1 MSGRDGAEDSP
12 QDIDA
17 AFAQIVADLQREGI
31 GRSLPE
37 DEPRRR
43 QTAAPV
49 EEEEPPPRP
58 AEASWRGYNG
68 EFDTFNDNED
78 EHYEPPEPPPLP
90 RLRWPTM
97 LAIGL
102 MVVGIVLLV
111 LPAVTALDG
120 RFATPVG
127 LLALA
132 GGIATLLLRARTTS
146 RLEPGDDGAEV

>member
-17 AFAQIVADLQREGI
+17 AFAQIVADLQREGV

-43 QTAAPV
+43 QTAPV
-49 EEEEPPPRP
+49 EEDEPPPRP
-58 AEASWRGYNG
+58 AEASWRGYSG

-90 RLRWPTM
+90 RLRWPTV

-102 MVVGIVLLV
+102 MVVGIVLLL
-111 LPAVTALDG
+111 LPTVTSLDG

>member
-1 MSGRDGAEDSP
+1 VNGRDGAEDSP

-17 AFAQIVADLQREGI
+17 AFAQIVADLQREGV

-43 QTAAPV
+43 PAAPAPAPP
-49 EEEEPPPRP
+49 EEQPRP
-58 AEASWRGYNG
+58 TEASWRGYSG
-68 EFDTFNDNED
+68 EHDTFNDNED

-90 RLRWPTM
+90 RLRWPTV

-102 MVVGIVLLV
+102 IVAGVVLLL

-127 LLALA
+127 LLGLA
-132 GGIATLLLRARTTS
+132 GGIALLLLRARTTS
-146 RLEPGDDGAEV
+146 RLDPGEDGAEV